1 MLSEEGLGVGRLM
14 TKANDRAKK
23 DIREG
28 MFVAVL
34 YAVLHGEDRSVRL
47 CSAGQTQ
54 PVLYSAKTGRAGFAE
69 TAGDNFP
76 LGIID
81 GVEYE
86 ETILALEEG
95 DCLVFYTDGVVEAVN
110 EEGEMFG
117 FDRLLEAVSRAGKG
131 AAGDVLDALK
141 GQVDSFVGRAP
152 QHDDITII
160 VAAARQDM

>member
-1 MLSEEGLGVGRLM
+1 VGRLM

-34 YAVLHGEDRSVRL
+34 YAVLHGEDRSIHL

-54 PVLYSAKTGRAGFAE
+54 PVLYSAKTGRAEFIE

-76 LGIID
+76 LGIIE

-86 ETILALEEG
+86 ETILTLGIG
-95 DCLVFYTDGVVEAVN
+95 DRVVLYTDGVVEAVN
-110 EEGEMFG
+110 EAGEMFG
-117 FDRLLEAVSRAGKG
+117 FDRLLAVVRQSGAGEADSMLWAIRA
-131 AAGDVLDALK
+131 
-141 GQVDSFVGRAP
+141 QVEGFVGKAP
-152 QHDDITII
+152 QHDDITLI
-160 VAAARQDM
+160 VVGVGGER